1 MDNPVLVDRRKH
13 KRFPFR
19 ESILLDN
26 SISSTSVDIS
36 EGGMFLSTIQSFKEN
51 SPIDVTI
58 PIRKGNLRV
67 KAQVMYSQPGIGIG
81 IMFVDLSEQQK
92 IIIKNL
98 INDLSKPLKND
109 IECKKILLVED
120 DEIVRNDYKDNL
132 LGEGFIV
139 VEASNGIDAINAIVE
154 SIPDLIILDLYMKKM
169 DGLKVLSILKIHPL
183 WKVLPIVVCSARATK
198 DLMKKVLQAGV
209 DEFIDKR
216 ITTPIGLPERVKT
229 VLQCHNK

>member
-1 MDNPVLVDRRKH
+1 
-13 KRFPFR
+13 
-19 ESILLDN
+19 
-26 SISSTSVDIS
+26 
-36 EGGMFLSTIQSFKEN
+36 MFLSTIQSFKEN

-216 ITTPIGLPERVKT
+216 ITTPIGLPERIKT